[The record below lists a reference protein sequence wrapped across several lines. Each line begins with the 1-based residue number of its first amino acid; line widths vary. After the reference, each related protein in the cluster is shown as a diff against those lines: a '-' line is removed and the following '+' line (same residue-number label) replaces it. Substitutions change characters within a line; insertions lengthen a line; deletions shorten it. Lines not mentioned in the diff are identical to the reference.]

1 MQSAVQP
8 NTLVPG
14 NTIDEY
20 VIQHVIGDGGFST
33 VYRAHDTQLDR
44 LVAVK
49 QFRSEAFAGR
59 GARDWFRREAQ
70 LTASLRHPN
79 IVQIYSMREA
89 FGSMFLVMEYL
100 PADLLQIVRDNGHL
114 EQPKLL
120 QVASDMCRA
129 LDTLHARNII
139 HRDVKPENILL
150 AQADRDQFK
159 LADFGLAHVHPNQRY
174 GRNDATGPQPGTLL
188 YMSPEQAQGYQ
199 VTPRSDI
206 YSLAVVLYEALT
218 GHYYLDFDEDRHD
231 DSDLVALIAHANPLP
246 IEPNGSGI
254 PLELEQPLLRALSK
268 DPAERPAN
276 ARAFLVDLKNAA
288 ARSKRST
295 LTRKYRTLPGE
306 TSAASPELLRELYA
320 VRTLR
325 EAENKPQEALR
336 RMRAVWEMW
345 QGVPEVAAEWGE
357 TLVALGQVEEG
368 RRWLEMAVRQKTELP
383 YAQLALAALYRDLD
397 DDDEASDDALV
408 QTIEIDP
415 DLAYAVLYPDIVDA
429 LEESVR
435 FDEFV
440 ELFRRAVTDRKSA
453 PVLHVLGQVLALSSR
468 RERESMAAFEAAL
481 RQDAE
486 YGPAYVGLASLL
498 VEAGNVNRALDLL
511 EQSTYAWFPT
521 LPPDEWQKSAMVYQR
536 QHAFLAL
543 AVTQAET
550 GEVED
555 SANAALR
562 VLEIDGRELE
572 QDATGLLDAYTA
584 AAKTWAEQGDA
595 LRAYRFVSQIAPLAS
610 YWGYLPLFALLETT
624 ERQIKP
630 EERCAYPWETSLD
643 WLRTGLSHASNP
655 HANRSRR

>member
-8 NTLVPG
+8 NTLLPG
-14 NTIDEY
+14 NAIDEY

-49 QFRSEAFAGR
+49 QFRSEAFAGNS
-59 GARDWFRREAQ
+59 ARDWFRREAQ

-100 PADLLQIVRDNGHL
+100 PADLLQIVRDHGHL
-114 EQPKLL
+114 ENNKLL

-139 HRDVKPENILL
+139 HRDIKPENILL

-159 LADFGLAHVHPNQRY
+159 LADFGLAHVHPTQRY
-174 GRNDATGPQPGTLL
+174 GHNDAIGPQPGTLL
-188 YMSPEQAQGYQ
+188 YMSPEQALGNR

-218 GHYYLDFDEDRHD
+218 GHYYLDFDEDQHD
-231 DSDLVALIAHANPLP
+231 DNDLIDLITNANPLP
-246 IEPNGSGI
+246 ILPNGSSNRV
-254 PLELEQPLLRALSK
+254 ELEQPLLRALSK

-288 ARSKRST
+288 SRSKRST
-295 LTRKYRTLPGE
+295 LSRRYRTLSGE
-306 TSAASPELLRELYA
+306 SAVASPELLGELYA

-325 EAENKPQEALR
+325 EAEDQPLAAHA

-345 QGVPEVAAEWGE
+345 RAVPEVGAEWGE
-357 TLVALGQVEEG
+357 TLVALGQVDEG

-383 YAQLALAALYRDLD
+383 YAQLALASLYRDLD
-397 DDDEASDDALV
+397 DDDEAADDALV
-408 QTIEIDP
+408 QAIEIDP
-415 DLAYAVLYPDIVDA
+415 DLVYAVLYPDIVDSLDDA
-429 LEESVR
+429 AR
-435 FDEFV
+435 FDEYV
-440 ELFRRAVTDRKSA
+440 ELFGRAVTDRRS
-453 PVLHVLGQVLALSSR
+453 PQVLHVLGQVLALSPQ
-468 RERESMAAFEAAL
+468 RERESIAAFEAAI
-481 RQDAE
+481 REDAE

-498 VEAGNVNRALDLL
+498 IEAGNVDRALDLL
-511 EQSTYAWFPT
+511 EQSTYVWFPT
-521 LPPDEWQKSAMVYQR
+521 LPPDEWQKSEMVYQR

-543 AVTQAET
+543 AVTQAEI
-550 GEVED
+550 GAIEA
-555 SANAALR
+555 SADAALR

-572 QDATGLLDAYTA
+572 EDITSLLDAYVV
-584 AAKTWAEQGDA
+584 AAKTWINQGNV
-595 LRAYRFVSQIAPLAS
+595 LQTYHFLSHIAPLAS
-610 YWGYLPLFALLETT
+610 YWGYLPVFGLMEAT
-624 ERQIKP
+624 ERQVKP
-630 EERCAYPWETSLD
+630 EERSTYPWETALD
-643 WLRTGLSHASNP
+643 WLSTGLLHASNP
-655 HANRSRR
+655 RTNSSRR